1 MIRASRFR
9 RRRDWSGIGGNSRDS
24 SRDQHRLDFAREP
37 RRMTWLEYHIASVV
51 ISQGMEE
58 GARDLRVER
67 QAGRK
72 LDQDRTEFGPQSCRL
87 SKKLVEG
94 GSGIHEL
101 RLMRDRLRELYGK
114 SKVVRNGCSPPLV
127 RCQSMRPIKA
137 GVDLDRIEEA
147 RVALE
152 VSSSGGKALAVLAAN
167 VPAGSSQADGRVEC
181 FVWNIAVHRPTLTA
195 VSSYLPRRLCAVASI
210 AVVLSSCFHSP
221 AVLRQ
226 ARHLNYWEAL
236 AELRPDDAVESAR
249 TSGEKEFAE
258 SLKALMEGDIA
269 KAENGFGDLRRTAK
283 DSIIRSGSRVIYT
296 ATLQYQEKWPALAAL
311 KTDQGGS
318 RADSTDKAS
327 IELWAQAFRNVP
339 PKTLTFESQSTRLDM
354 TVSAVGTPLV
364 PVRIGGR
371 VYNFWLDTG
380 SSMTMLA
387 SDVASDLNVLPIV
400 PDTLEI
406 VTSTGR
412 VSAMSA
418 VIPELRIGQV
428 VVRNAPTMIVNETMM
443 RMREPKPLN
452 QAPQVKIDG
461 IIGFDIIRQ
470 LDVEVDYGDGVIRV
484 RNPAYSRHEANRN
497 MFWVGLP
504 VVRIMSTDGIPLHFA
519 LDTGAQLTFVTETLL
534 DKLQLEAAR
543 IENRRVGGLGGEV
556 SLRAPVL
563 PDLRAVVRGFPIL
576 FKGAFVRAP
585 VYQVL
590 ASLDGV
596 LGGDVW
602 DTGIV
607 RIDMTNGIFA
617 IRRRQTN

>member
-1 MIRASRFR
+1 MIRASRLR
-9 RRRDWSGIGGNSRDS
+9 SRRDWSGIGGNSRDS
-24 SRDQHRLDFAREP
+24 SRDQHCLDLAREP
-37 RRMTWLEYHIASVV
+37 RRMTWLEYHIAGVV
-51 ISQGMEE
+51 ISQGIEE
-58 GARDLRVER
+58 GARDPGVKR
-67 QAGRK
+67 QAWRK
-72 LDQDRTEFGPQSCRL
+72 LDQNRTEFASQSCRL

-94 GSGIHEL
+94 RSGIHEL

-114 SKVVRNGCSPPLV
+114 SKVVRNRCSPPLV

-137 GVDLDRIEEA
+137 GVDLDRIKEA

-152 VSSSGGKALAVLAAN
+152 VSSSRGKPLGVLAAN
-167 VPAGSSQADGRVEC
+167 VPARGAQADRRVEC
-181 FVWNIAVHRPTLTA
+181 FVWNIGVHRPTLTA
-195 VSSYLPRRLCAVASI
+195 VSCLLRRLCAAASI

-236 AELRPDDAVESAR
+236 AELRPDEAVESAR
-249 TSGEKEFAE
+249 TPAEKEFAE

-327 IELWAQAFRNVP
+327 IELWADAFRNVP
-339 PKTLTFESQSTRLDM
+339 PKSLTFESQSTRLDM

-400 PDTLEI
+400 SDTLEI

-412 VSAMSA
+412 VSAMPA

-443 RMREPKPLN
+443 RMREPKPVN

-504 VVRIMSTDGIPLHFA
+504 VVRITSTDGIPLHFA

-563 PDLRAVVRGFPIL
+563 PDLRAVVRGFPIV
-576 FKGAFVRAP
+576 FRGAFVRAP

-590 ASLDGV
+590 AALDGV

-617 IRRRQTN
+617 IRRRQTD